1 MLCSVVSDLDLH
13 SLLKCGILSRF
24 TLFAEACLSEYYRV
38 NMVFLRCILKLIR
51 VPRLTETKP
60 KYRNETEIPKR
71 TIKNIGKES
80 NLHLYHWFLV
90 SFWYS

>member
-1 MLCSVVSDLDLH
+1 MEKLH
-13 SLLKCGILSRF
+13 KAICKQLTPKELGKHLADSILF
-24 TLFAEACLSEYYRV
+24 
-38 NMVFLRCILKLIR
+38 VFHW
-51 VPRLTETKP
+51 VPSETKP

-90 SFWYS
+90 LFWYS